1 MPHGRRKTSR
11 RAAQEVSSE
20 GTGGQARTGFGAVSV
35 ALGGTLVLGAG
46 TAMVLRS
53 RRRAS

>member
-1 MPHGRRKTSR
+1 
-11 RAAQEVSSE
+11 
-20 GTGGQARTGFGAVSV
+20 VSV
-35 ALGGTLVLGAG
+35 AVGGALVLGAG